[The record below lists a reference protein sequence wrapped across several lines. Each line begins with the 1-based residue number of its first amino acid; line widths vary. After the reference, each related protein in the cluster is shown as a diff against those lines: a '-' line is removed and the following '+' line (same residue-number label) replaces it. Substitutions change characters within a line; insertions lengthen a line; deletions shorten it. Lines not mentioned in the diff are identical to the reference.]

1 MLNWFLV
8 GIVFLIIEGI
18 SFGLVSIWFAFGA
31 FVTMAFYRLEFIN
44 QFYIFVGVSALSLI
58 FIRKIAIKFLKPS
71 GKKLDRINGK
81 EVKIENKEER
91 GNVKIYTVSLD
102 GKYWECISV
111 DDLQTGDIATVI
123 KIEGNKL
130 ILEKIEK

>member
-8 GIVFLIIEGI
+8 GIVFLIIEGV
-18 SFGLVSIWFAFGA
+18 SFGLVSIWFALGA
-31 FVTMAFYRLEFIN
+31 FITMFFYNLELIN
-44 QFYIFVGVSALSLI
+44 QFYIFVGVSGLSLI
-58 FIRKIAIKFLKPS
+58 FIRKLAIKHLKPK

-81 EVKIENKEER
+81 EVKIEKKLER

-102 GKYWECISV
+102 GKYWDCISV
-111 DDLQTGDIATVI
+111 DDLETGDIATVI

-130 ILEKIEK
+130 ILEKVNN

>member
-8 GIVFLIIEGI
+8 GIVFLIIEGV
-18 SFGLVSIWFAFGA
+18 SFGLVSIWFALGA
-31 FVTMAFYRLEFIN
+31 FVTMFFHKLELVN
-44 QFYIFVGVSALSLI
+44 QFYIFVGVSGLSLI
-58 FIRKIAIKFLKPS
+58 FIRKIAMKFLKPK

-81 EVKIENKEER
+81 EVKIEKKEER
-91 GNVKIYTVSLD
+91 GNIKIYTVSLD

-111 DDLQTGDIATVI
+111 DELETGDIATVI

-130 ILEKIEK
+130 ILEKIKN